1 MGNQKVYFKFLPV
14 GGNTNR
20 GSCLR
25 AVLPP
30 PASSQAMQKFEVHPK
45 KIHSVA
51 LLLLIAAVFIS
62 CDLHTSDPG
71 RPPTEA
77 ILNADMEFSAMSRQ
91 SGMKKAFLEYIDNEG
106 VLLRPDERPMKGAEA
121 IDFLSLLNDTSYTLT
136 WRPSRAEISQSGDL
150 GFTYGIYT
158 LTFPDTTFKG
168 TYINAWK
175 KRSDGVWKLILNSN
189 NPGIK

>member
-1 MGNQKVYFKFLPV
+1 MGNPKVHFKLSPV
-14 GGNTNR
+14 GGDTNQ
-20 GSCLR
+20 GSSPW
-25 AVLPP
+25 AVSPP
-30 PASSQAMQKFEVHPK
+30 PTSPAMRKFEMLPK
-45 KIHSVA
+45 KIHSAA
-51 LLLLIAAVFIS
+51 LLLLVATVFI
-62 CDLHTSDPG
+62 CCNMHTSDPG

-77 ILNADMEFSAMSRQ
+77 ILNTDMEFSAMSSQ
-91 SGMKKAFLEYIDNEG
+91 LGMKKAFLEYIDNEG
-106 VLLRPDERPMKGAEA
+106 VLLRPDELPMKGAEA

-168 TYINAWK
+168 TYINVWK
-175 KRSDGVWKLILNSN
+175 KRSDGVWKLVLNSN